1 MHSASPLYLY
11 KVYTPVLVYM
21 RKSCKQGSGS
31 EENDN

>member
-11 KVYTPVLVYM
+11 KVYTPVLV
-21 RKSCKQGSGS
+21 CKQGSGS